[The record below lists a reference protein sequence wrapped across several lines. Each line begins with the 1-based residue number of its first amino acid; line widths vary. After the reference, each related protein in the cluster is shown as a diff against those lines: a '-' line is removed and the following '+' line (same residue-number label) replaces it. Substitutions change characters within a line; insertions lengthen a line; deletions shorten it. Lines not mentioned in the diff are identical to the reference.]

1 MTIAG
6 MLNSFVTTADWLLL
20 LPPELLRAA
29 VTLLLRGLPMS
40 FDVTSASTTM
50 FWVVVEKELLSKNHL
65 SDSTLTRS
73 VTLCVM

>member
-6 MLNSFVTTADWLLL
+6 MLNSFVTTADWLL

>member
-6 MLNSFVTTADWLLL
+6 MLNSFVTTAEWLLQ
-20 LPPELLRAA
+20 PPELLRAA